1 MYIRNG
7 VSDIISRV
15 KDLIAGSFIF
25 KSLQFRIFLFLMLL
39 GTIPTLITRSIILR
53 SYESTAVSSRSS
65 DVSIQSKILSD
76 YLLTTGYL
84 QDVKQ
89 DAVNAEIEQT
99 ANLYDGRIFIINKD
113 LKVIK
118 DTFEL
123 YDSKT
128 IITKDVIAAFH
139 GINGSSYDSEYHY
152 IEVITPII
160 DAVTGSVE
168 GVIVSSASTDYIET
182 SLATLQQNALVVQVI
197 ITIIMIVLSVLLSR
211 LLVKPFGRVTQAI
224 SGIQAGYDY
233 EPVNVRGYYEMDSI
247 ISALNRLLGRMKVL
261 DDSREEFV
269 SNVSHEL
276 KTPLTSMK
284 VLADSLVTM
293 GDAAPVEMYREFMQ
307 DIVHEIDREND
318 IISDL
323 LSLVKMDKT
332 GATLN
337 IKTVNINEMVEL
349 ILKRLGPIAEQ
360 NGIELIYESIR
371 QVDAEI
377 DEVKLTLAFSNL
389 VENAI
394 KYNRKG
400 GWVRVVLD
408 ADHQFFM
415 LNVTDSG
422 IGIPQ
427 ESLDHVFE
435 RFYRVDKSHSRE
447 IGGTGLGLAITRSAI
462 VMHRGAVKVS
472 SELGQGTEFNVRI
485 PLIYLGENK

>member
-15 KDLIAGSFIF
+15 KELIEGSFVF
-25 KSLQFRIFLFLMLL
+25 KSLQFRIFLFLILL
-39 GTIPTLITRSIILR
+39 GTVPTIITRNVILR
-53 SYESTAVSSRSS
+53 NYETTAVSSRSS
-65 DVSIQSKILSD
+65 DVSIQSKILAD
-76 YLLTTGYL
+76 YLLSSGYM
-84 QDVKQ
+84 QDANQ
-89 DAVNAEIEQT
+89 NAVNAEIEQT

-118 DTFEL
+118 DTFAI

-128 IITKDVIAAFH
+128 IITKEVIAAFH
-139 GINGSSYDSEYHY
+139 GVNGSSYDKQYHF

-160 DAVTGSVE
+160 DAATGGVE
-168 GVIVSSASTDYIET
+168 GVIVSSASTDYIEV
-182 SLATLQQNALVVQVI
+182 SLATLQQNALIMQVI
-197 ITIIMIVLSVLLSR
+197 ITIILISFSLLLSR

-276 KTPLTSMK
+276 KTPLASMK
-284 VLADSLVTM
+284 VLADSLITM
-293 GDAAPVEMYREFMQ
+293 GDAAPVEMYREFME

-422 IGIPQ
+422 IGIPE

-447 IGGTGLGLAITRSAI
+447 IGGTGLGLAITRSSI
-462 VMHRGAVKVS
+462 VMHRGAIKVS

-485 PLIYLGENK
+485 PLIYLGENR